1 MKHKLHMSPQP
12 HTEPTLPPLPPP
24 HLPPSPQ
31 VFVNALVSL
40 VDSGLLAHS
49 QEGRLGG
56 AAHDAAARTEAARI
70 AYSAAAAG
78 AAPPVEVAP
87 SNSAATAAVLD
98 FVTEMVSA
106 GRVTVPPA
114 FTLRLLSHLV
124 TRATAASL
132 GTAVARAIEEE
143 EAVMQLIR
151 AVGVERLG
159 EAAASGSGRRNDAD
173 ERLSLQ
179 VQRRGGERGVGGG
192 VGGPGRRNLADKRLS
207 LQARSASLRAVGWP
221 RSPPLR
227 EAAYDVW
234 RGGSGF
240 LSGDASCLGA
250 AFTHTTIAPR
260 SPPPLSAAR
269 RSGTDYVPGDASR
282 LGPAAPHAR
291 GLR

>member
-124 TRATAASL
+124 ARATAASL
-132 GTAVARAIEEE
+132 GTAVAGAVEEAAVASSGAAVARAVEEEE

-151 AVGVERLG
+151 AVGAERLG
-159 EAAASGSGRRNDAD
+159 EAAAGGSGRRSDAD

-179 VQRRGGERGVGGG
+179 VEGGG
-192 VGGPGRRNLADKRLS
+192 GGGGGPAGAMTRTS
-207 LQARSASLRAVGWP
+207 GSRSRWVHFASP
-221 RSPPLR
+221 R
-227 EAAYDVW
+227 
-234 RGGSGF
+234 G
-240 LSGDASCLGA
+240 
-250 AFTHTTIAPR
+250 
-260 SPPPLSAAR
+260 
-269 RSGTDYVPGDASR
+269 
-282 LGPAAPHAR
+282 
-291 GLR
+291 